1 MTSLPSAAG
10 APSSG
15 SGEVEDDLPPV
26 TGWLNKTLAVVC
38 TVLLAGI
45 LATVL
50 LQVFMRYV
58 VNSPL
63 TWTDEVTRLL
73 LVWLT
78 FLGAVLTYR
87 LGTQI
92 AVDALELLAVRRGW
106 NRLAQSAEVFIQAV
120 IILVSLAFLLGGIQL
135 VEATLDRPT
144 PALGIPVATFYAAI
158 PISGA
163 LIMLS
168 VAEGAV
174 KRLRRREQPK

>member
-1 MTSLPSAAG
+1 MTPLPSAAG
-10 APSSG
+10 APVPG
-15 SGEVEDDLPPV
+15 SNEIDDDLPPI
-26 TGWLNKTLAVVC
+26 TGWLSKALAVVC
-38 TVLLAGI
+38 GVLLAGI

-63 TWTDEVTRLL
+63 TWTDEVTRLQ

-78 FLGAVLTYR
+78 FFGAVLTYR

-106 NRLAQSAEVFIQAV
+106 HRVAGSAEVLIQAV
-120 IILVSLAFLLGGIQL
+120 IILVSLAFLLGGMQL
-135 VEATLDRPT
+135 VEATVDRPT

-158 PISGA
+158 PVSGA
-163 LIMLS
+163 LILAS
-168 VAEGAV
+168 VAERAV
-174 KRLRRREQPK
+174 KRLKRTAEPT

>member
-1 MTSLPSAAG
+1 MTSLPPAAG
-10 APSSG
+10 ASGPG
-15 SGEVEDDLPPV
+15 SGELQEDLPPV
-26 TGWLNKTLAVVC
+26 EGVLNKALAVIC
-38 TVLLAGI
+38 TALLAGI

-92 AVDALELLAVRRGW
+92 AVDALELLALRRGW
-106 NRLAQSAEVFIQAV
+106 HRLARSAEVVIQAV
-120 IILVSLAFLLGGIQL
+120 IILVSLTFLLGGMQL

-144 PALGIPVATFYAAI
+144 PALGIPVATFYTAI
-158 PISGA
+158 PTSGA
-163 LIMLS
+163 LILFS
-168 VAEGAV
+168 VAERV
-174 KRLRRREQPK
+174 SKRFKRRAEPK